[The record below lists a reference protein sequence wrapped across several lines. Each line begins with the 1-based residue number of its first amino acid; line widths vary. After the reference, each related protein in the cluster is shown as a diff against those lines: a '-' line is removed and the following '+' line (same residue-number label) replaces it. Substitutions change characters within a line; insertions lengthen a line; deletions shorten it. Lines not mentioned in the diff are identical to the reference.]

1 MQTDVGALRRY
12 LRVLLSLF
20 VHPLFTTTP
29 LVVFSAYLGRV
40 DPSTLDGRSITP
52 DRSTPLPLARHRPL
66 IRIPFSLAWTAR
78 FRLPFFAFV

>member
-20 VHPLFTTTP
+20 FHPSSSLHP
-29 LVVFSAYLGRV
+29 PVVFSAYLGRV
-40 DPSTLDGRSITP
+40 DPFTLAGRSITP

-66 IRIPFSLAWTAR
+66 ICTSFSLAWPAR
-78 FRLPFFAFV
+78 FRLPFLAFV